1 MLSAWLAAYE
11 SLEGGSLSLYPS
23 DLFGR
28 LQWTLEVGRSA
39 LCHRRHSVRV
49 LCHLRLVKFKSV
61 PHCQHSKSIIECSV
75 FVEKQAPS
83 ETLQKH
89 SFIAG
94 QLCDI
99 Y

>member
-1 MLSAWLAAYE
+1 MADLS
-11 SLEGGSLSLYPS
+11 PK
-23 DLFGR
+23 
-28 LQWTLEVGRSA
+28 T
-39 LCHRRHSVRV
+39 SVRV
-49 LCHLRLVKFKSV
+49 FCHLQLVKLKSV
-61 PHCQHSKSIIECSV
+61 LCCQRSKSIIECSA

-89 SFIAG
+89 SFIAVKDTRKTAAKG